1 MPISR
6 NEGRLLK
13 YEATNPPL
21 VIRVRDPIHK
31 DIRLDAMGRELVD
44 APRMQRLRRIHQLG
58 TGNLV
63 YPGANHTR
71 FEHSLGAYHLAGL
84 AADAVGAGQDERK
97 AVMAAA
103 LLHDIGHGPFSH
115 TADPLYRDFLRK
127 THEDVTID
135 ALQKGALADILERHG
150 VKPKSVADLIHGEGP
165 LGRLVSGDLD
175 VDRMD
180 YLVRDSHYTGVH
192 IGVDLA
198 RLVGDLALT
207 PKGVAIREGSLPAAE
222 MLLVTRLQMYA
233 TVYFH
238 HTLRVAERMIERAF
252 RLSLEAGEMK
262 PEQLPSMDDVGA
274 TYLLRHSKTD
284 AWRLM
289 MAVDQRKLHKVALEE
304 PMGDFREDAVLDL
317 SRSAQAQGRLEAEMA
332 RELGLAP
339 HDVILDVP
347 DPPTLPEID
356 AQVLTERGDVVP
368 LADVSS
374 LVRGLGLAQRDHWRL
389 RVMVPASRRADAQKV
404 AGRVLQ
410 RELA

>member
-1 MPISR
+1 M
-6 NEGRLLK
+6 
-13 YEATNPPL
+13 
-21 VIRVRDPIHK
+21 IRVRDPIHK
-31 DIRLDAMGRELVD
+31 DIRLDELGRDLAD
-44 APRMQRLRRIHQLG
+44 APRVQRLRRIHQLG

-84 AADAVGAGQDERK
+84 AARAVGAREEERK
-97 AVMAAA
+97 AVQAAA
-103 LLHDIGHGPFSH
+103 LLHDVGHGPFSH
-115 TADPLYRDFLRK
+115 TSDPLYRDFLRK
-127 THEDVTID
+127 SHEDVTIE

-150 VKPKSVADLIHGEGP
+150 VKPKGVADLIRGEGP

-222 MLLVTRLQMYA
+222 MLLVTRLQMYT

-252 RLSLEAGEMK
+252 RLALEAGEIK
-262 PEQLPSMDDVGA
+262 PEELPRMDDVAA
-274 TYLLRHSKTD
+274 TMLLRHSKTD

-289 MAVDQRKLHKVALEE
+289 LAVDQRKLHKVALEE

-317 SRSAQAQGRLEAEMA
+317 SRSSQAQGRLEAEVA
-332 RELGLAP
+332 RELGVAP

-347 DPPTLPEID
+347 EPPSLPEVD
-356 AQVLTERGDVVP
+356 AQVLTDAGNVVP

-374 LVRGLGLAQRDHWRL
+374 LVRSLGLAQRDHWRL
-389 RVMVPASRRADAQKV
+389 RVMVPASRRGEAQKV